1 MWRVHHPNSALAVLG
16 GDARQA
22 AAQAEQVE
30 KQKQAA
36 DAIRGDLGVQTCSAR
51 LLARAVPKKW
61 G

>member
-1 MWRVHHPNSALAVLG
+1 MLG
-16 GDARQA
+16 GDTRQA

-36 DAIRGDLGVQTCSAR
+36 DAIQGDLGEQTCSAQ